1 MAIILDG
8 RLLNLDLTIYSSYYE
23 FYNMA
28 ESSIL
33 PYFLAGT
40 AIAAAV
46 VVMTIIRRKRQGF

>member
-1 MAIILDG
+1 
-8 RLLNLDLTIYSSYYE
+8 
-23 FYNMA
+23 MA

-46 VVMTIIRRKRQGF
+46 VVMAIIRRKRQGF